1 MGDREDP
8 ARRLDARFADWDA
21 RLDRL
26 DAERRQA
33 AEPEVAPGTGVE
45 VAAQPAAREPAP
57 GGHVLFVPSPSGYEL
72 VERDG
77 ATPSTGEMIELDGRE
92 GSYAV
97 TRIVRSPLPGDR
109 RRCAVLELVII

>member
-1 MGDREDP
+1 MGEREDP

-21 RLDRL
+21 RLNRL

-33 AEPEVAPGTGVE
+33 AEPEVEAEAE
-45 VAAQPAAREPAP
+45 VTDEP
-57 GGHVLFVPSPSGYEL
+57 GGYVLLVPSPSGYEL

-77 ATPSTGEMIELDGRE
+77 AVPSTGEKIQLDGRE

-97 TRIVRSPLPGDR
+97 TRIVRSPLPDDR
-109 RRCAVLELVII
+109 RRCAVLEII